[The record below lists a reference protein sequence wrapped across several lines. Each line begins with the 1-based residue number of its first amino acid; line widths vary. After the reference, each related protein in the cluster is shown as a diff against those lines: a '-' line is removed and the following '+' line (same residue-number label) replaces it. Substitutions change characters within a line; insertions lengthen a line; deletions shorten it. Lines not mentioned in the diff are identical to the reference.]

1 MVEVF
6 KIFYLINAPEVPT
19 FENLLDEKNNK
30 NEQCKHKQL
39 DRNLIESIGKTEG
52 KKAILRW

>member
-6 KIFYLINAPEVPT
+6 KIFYLINAAEVPT

-52 KKAILRW
+52 KKAILR

>member
-6 KIFYLINAPEVPT
+6 KIFYFINAPEVPT

-52 KKAILRW
+52 KKAILR

>member
-6 KIFYLINAPEVPT
+6 KIFYLINAPEVTT
-19 FENLLDEKNNK
+19 FENLLDEKYNK

-52 KKAILRW
+52 KKAILR

>member
-19 FENLLDEKNNK
+19 FENLLDEKNK
-30 NEQCKHKQL
+30 NEQRKHKQL

-52 KKAILRW
+52 KKAILR

>member
-19 FENLLDEKNNK
+19 FENLLDEKNK
-30 NEQCKHKQL
+30 NEQRKHKQL